1 MLTKS
6 EIDQLAKATV
16 AEMGD
21 IFYDYEQAPQGN
33 NHPVTVAEEAVVK
46 GIEQALATTP
56 TVTPRMLESAN
67 VILGVL
73 SDTDIVSFDTLKDMR
88 DIFKVLYRLPVVDP
102 KPYTVLL
109 VLPDYLADNYGQ
121 ETYLVQ
127 VDAVNVKEAV
137 AEARREAVSELNATL
152 DTDFFV
158 SFVCEGHVDD
168 IKEVKAATK

>member
-6 EIDQLAKATV
+6 EIDQLARATV

-21 IFYDYEQAPQGN
+21 IFDDYDSVITDPRS
-33 NHPVTVAEEAVVK
+33 VARKAVVK
-46 GIEQALATTP
+46 GIEQVLVTVPA
-56 TVTPRMLESAN
+56 VTPKMLESAN

-73 SDTDIVSFDTLKDMR
+73 SDMDTVSADTLKGMR
-88 DIFKVLYRLPVVDP
+88 DIFKVLYRFPVVDP

-109 VLPDYLADNYGQ
+109 VLPDYLADDYGQ

-137 AEARREAVSELNATL
+137 AEARREAVSELNGTL

-168 IKEVKAATK
+168 IKE

>member
-6 EIDQLAKATV
+6 EIDQLARDIV

-21 IFYDYEQAPQGN
+21 IFDDYDSVITDPRS
-33 NHPVTVAEEAVVK
+33 VAEEAVVK

-56 TVTPRMLESAN
+56 TTPTVTPRMLESAN
-67 VILGVL
+67 VILGKL
-73 SDTDIVSFDTLKDMR
+73 SDTDTVSFDTLKSMR

-152 DTDFFV
+152 DSDFFV

-168 IKEVKAATK
+168 IKED